1 MTVSELLSHIRALPL
16 AEQIRLFQSLEEL
29 LYTEAA
35 PLAVGDTPEA
45 RLLHLMT
52 IEAEREPS
60 PAVHIEVIREQVH
73 PLWQW
78 LDAATAPVPVL
89 KLHLKW
95 LRKMGF

>member
-16 AEQIRLFQSLEEL
+16 AEQIRLFQLLEEL
-29 LYTEAA
+29 LYAEAA
-35 PLAVGDTPEA
+35 PLAVGDSPEA

-52 IEAEREPS
+52 MEAESGTALGVP
-60 PAVHIEVIREQVH
+60 IEVVH
-73 PLWQW
+73 ARVDPLWQW

-95 LRKMGF
+95 LKRMGF